1 MQAASA
7 SATFVP
13 TCLMVAPRRGSA
25 LLRLE
30 ALRRCTAHPDGGAS
44 LQAAFRCWIRA
55 VRGLR
60 AAAAATSSR
69 RPQQLHGRKTLQ
81 LLEALRRLVA
91 YEPLSDVHAALL
103 QWRGLV
109 SLSIPLQPLPPSPSP
124 ERRVATFAAAQSPNV
139 TAPAVAASGKALVS
153 VTAADLQTLMDSVA
167 TLQRELKRQ
176 GHALSRAEVAQ
187 AERNQLAASL
197 RVAAAELEAERRQ
210 RVELE
215 GCVRHERDDQR
226 SGGQRGAIS
235 RALRQRRWRALSDA
249 VHHWSHACG
258 LIGAVAALESARAG
272 GAHHERLWREAQ
284 ATTDERVRQN
294 ADLEQQL
301 QRLRSEVLGQ
311 RERAEELEARW
322 RHSKAERDSL
332 FEAEAAL
339 RRRAADAEAVSE
351 ELRAWQ
357 GAKAEEQAQTARR
370 VRELEQAAESQRS
383 ELQARAAAEAAATS
397 ELTAERQSRR
407 TVAAELEA
415 SQSEGRKALAH
426 AAAASRAV
434 AATLAAAVSEAEG
447 AERSLAQ
454 RVAGDAAQLW
464 KVRHG
469 ALRGVLERARGVA
482 ACVWACARWRLA
494 VASLLAAERLDAAVA
509 RLGKSAEAQKRSLR
523 EREAEAAR
531 AVERGKASDEQLER
545 VKHEHEKTLAALRKD
560 GAQQLARTRAELE
573 KVVDKAEKSER
584 AAVRESTSARAMA
597 NRLGERLKQALLQQV
612 LQGRPRA
619 ERCKQLAAAVR
630 SWRRTAVAMRRGGP
644 MLLTSAASASGVLEI
659 RTSRGNMQPACAG
672 GATAPMSCAAGAAE
686 RATPLGE
693 AAARPSQSPRKPEA
707 RELAVGGEGGWRGPA
722 ATAADTEPHGR
733 GAADGYPAAAA
744 PSKPQLPRPAAAERT
759 GTRAGGGSSPQARAT
774 PLSAAVATAA
784 ASPRRLVAT
793 SGAFSRS
800 AGLPSSEHGRA
811 RRVPSASARH
821 EDGGDEDG
829 APTCAGG
836 LAGNDGGR
844 GAAGARYQAL
854 GAAHPMEEVARCA
867 SPRPTGQRG
876 KGGGRTPLKAQP
888 PTASEL
894 GQLRKLVSASY
905 SAEGELRLDSVS
917 LYSLGKRLG
926 KGAFGAVKAGVHKL
940 SGGVVAVKNFKKAD
954 VKHDVEAK
962 AIEREIRILKNAH
975 HQHIIR
981 LYEVIDSPTNYYIVM
996 ECASNGDL
1004 GGHIERC
1011 KRLGEAEAAR
1021 YYVQTVEA
1029 VAHCHEHGVIHRDIK
1044 PENLLLD
1051 VNHDIKLTD
1060 FGLSATV
1067 RPGQLLKVP
1076 CGTPA
1081 YSAPEIISRKEYD
1094 GTLSDAWSLGVLL
1107 YFMLAGVLPFSKESQ
1122 IRAGDYAP
1130 RPEVMPPAALA
1141 LITRL
1146 LVVRVDQRATLAE
1159 VRQHGWLL
1167 AWRAT
1172 ALRVPSRRFG
1182 LTYHEPDPAL
1192 LARLDERFG
1201 LRAEHVA
1208 RSLRQGVFN
1217 HATATYLLLEESA
1230 DASRGDSAA
1239 PSAG

>member
-1 MQAASA
+1 MSQFGALPRKMMAAPA
-7 SATFVP
+7 ARRVP
-13 TCLMVAPRRGSA
+13 PRRGST

-30 ALRRCTAHPDGGAS
+30 ALRRCAAHPDGTAS
-44 LQAAFRCWIRA
+44 LPAAFHCWKDA
-55 VRGLR
+55 VGGLR
-60 AAAAATSSR
+60 AASGR
-69 RPQQLHGRKTLQ
+69 RPAARAQQLLHGRTTLR

-91 YEPLSDVHAALL
+91 HERLSHVHLALL
-103 QWRGLV
+103 RWRGLV
-109 SLSIPLQPLPPSPSP
+109 GPSLPLQPLPPSPSP
-124 ERRVATFAAAQSPNV
+124 ERRVATLAAAQSPNV
-139 TAPAVAASGKALVS
+139 TMPAVAGGSKALVS

-197 RVAAAELEAERRQ
+197 EATAAELEAERRE

-215 GCVRHERDDQR
+215 GGVRHERDAQR
-226 SGGQRGAIS
+226 SGGQQGSIS

-249 VHHWSHACG
+249 VHSWSHACR
-258 LIGAVAALESARAG
+258 LLGAATALERASAG
-272 GAHHERLWREAQ
+272 GAHHERLWREAR
-284 ATTDERVRQN
+284 ATADELAQQN
-294 ADLEQQL
+294 VDLEQQL
-301 QRLRSEVLGQ
+301 QRLRSEALGQ

-322 RHSKAERDSL
+322 RHSKAERDAL

-383 ELQARAAAEAAATS
+383 ELQARAAAEAAATA

-407 TVAAELEA
+407 AVAAELEA
-415 SQSEGRKALAH
+415 SQAEGRKALAR

-454 RVAGDAAQLW
+454 RVAGDAVRLG

-482 ACVWACARWRLA
+482 ACGWACARWRLA
-494 VASLLAAERLDAAVA
+494 AAALLATERHDADVA
-509 RLGKSAEAQKRSLR
+509 RIGKSAEAQRRSLR

-531 AVERGKASDEQLER
+531 VLERGKASDDQLER

-560 GAQQLARTRAELE
+560 GAQQLARTRGELE
-573 KVVDKAEKSER
+573 KAVDKAEKSER
-584 AAVRESTSARAMA
+584 AAVRESTSARSVA
-597 NRLGERLKQALLQQV
+597 NRLSERLKQTLLQQL

-619 ERCKQLAAAVR
+619 ERGKRLAAAVR
-630 SWRRTAVAMRRGGP
+630 SWRRAAVAMRRGGP
-644 MLLTSAASASGVLEI
+644 MLLTAASAVGGVEV

-672 GATAPMSCAAGAAE
+672 APTAPMSGPAGAAAT
-686 RATPLGE
+686 ATPLGE

-707 RELAVGGEGGWRGPA
+707 RELSVGGEGGWRGAA
-722 ATAADTEPHGR
+722 ATAVDTEPYGR
-733 GAADGYPAAAA
+733 GAAAGYPAAAA
-744 PSKPQLPRPAAAERT
+744 ASKPHLPRPAAAERP

-774 PLSAAVATAA
+774 PLSAAVATTAA
-784 ASPRRLVAT
+784 TPGRLIAA

-800 AGLPSSEHGRA
+800 AGPPSSEHGRA
-811 RRVPSASARH
+811 RRSPRASARH
-821 EDGGDEDG
+821 DDGGDDDG
-829 APTCAGG
+829 VPTCAGG
-836 LAGNDGGR
+836 
-844 GAAGARYQAL
+844 ARCQAL

-876 KGGGRTPLKAQP
+876 KGGGRTPLRAQP

-1051 VNHDIKLTD
+1051 ANHDIKLTD

-1081 YSAPEIISRKEYD
+1081 YSAPELISRKEYD

-1130 RPEVMPPAALA
+1130 RPEVMPPAVLA

-1159 VRQHGWLL
+1159 VRQHEWLL

-1172 ALRVPSRRFG
+1172 ALPAPPRRFG

-1201 LRAEHVA
+1201 LRAEHVS
-1208 RSLRQGVFN
+1208 RSLRQGVYN

-1230 DASRGDSAA
+1230 DASRVDSAA